1 MNIIIKMKIE
11 LRRLLWK
18 ITSLKILKPVKML
31 MLNVIVIG
39 TELAGELGKEDQWH
53 HHLAYI
59 IGIK

>member
-1 MNIIIKMKIE
+1 
-11 LRRLLWK
+11 
-18 ITSLKILKPVKML
+18 LKPVKML